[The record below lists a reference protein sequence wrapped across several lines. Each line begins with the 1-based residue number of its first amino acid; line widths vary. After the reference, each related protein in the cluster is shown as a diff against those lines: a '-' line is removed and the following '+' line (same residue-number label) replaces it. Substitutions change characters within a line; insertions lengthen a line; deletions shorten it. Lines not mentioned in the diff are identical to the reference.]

1 MGMYTN
7 IGGGSK
13 QLTSLYINKDGSS
26 KKLSACY
33 ANIKGSSKN
42 LLDLTYV
49 WYKYPVNKWED
60 TAGTSSTFSHTDTD
74 NRECSL
80 CGGHHYYTSGY
91 LYISDGDR
99 MYSSYGFN
107 SSTGLY
113 YGSGSSIS
121 YSSSTIDNNSSAYN
135 GYYYFSSSYHCLY
148 KIGSYEDEGTN
159 EHGWS
164 IGSGH
169 DISSYRFA
177 KAISY
182 NSSTHKV
189 VTSNTP
195 YLYDDGEYFN
205 KSTNGYQHH
214 ASQSYDPND
223 ASNNDRMEWYYEY
236 YVVYMGRI

>member
-1 MGMYTN
+1 
-7 IGGGSK
+7 
-13 QLTSLYINKDGSS
+13 
-26 KKLSACY
+26 
-33 ANIKGSSKN
+33 
-42 LLDLTYV
+42 
-49 WYKYPVNKWED
+49 
-60 TAGTSSTFSHTDTD
+60 
-74 NRECSL
+74 
-80 CGGHHYYTSGY
+80 
-91 LYISDGDR
+91 